1 MTKKKKEEVV
11 VKETP
16 QVEVAAPAPTPVR
29 IKPAKVEKPRW
40 EVKNRTYILTGNKE
54 PLTFTIPSK
63 HTKRHPLLWFDV
75 ERSEQRELRYATN
88 MNSPF
93 VDEQKGEVTLGH
105 ITFRDGTLH
114 VPKENVALQKL
125 LSLYHP
131 MKEKRYKE
139 HIPAQIAE
147 NQLEMIEWEI
157 EALNAAR
164 NMDIDIAEAIVRVEY
179 GSKVNKMS
187 SKELRRDLLLLAK
200 KNPRLFLSL
209 AADENVQLRNF
220 AVNAV
225 ENNLIY
231 ISQDQRSVHWASN
244 DRKLMTVPFEENPYS
259 AIASWF
265 KTDEGVEVFKSIE
278 KRLR

>member
-1 MTKKKKEEVV
+1 MAKKKKEEVV
-11 VKETP
+11 VEETP
-16 QVEVAAPAPTPVR
+16 QVEVAVAAPAPAPAT
-29 IKPAKVEKPRW
+29 IKPVKKDW
-40 EVKNRTYILTGNKE
+40 EIKNRTYILTGNKE

-63 HTKRHPLLWFDV
+63 HTRRHPLLWFDTKTNT
-75 ERSEQRELRYATN
+75 QRELRYATN

-125 LSLYHP
+125 LSVYHP
-131 MKEKRYKE
+131 MKDKRYKE
-139 HIPAQIAE
+139 HIPTKIAE

-157 EALNAAR
+157 EALNVAR

-225 ENNLIY
+225 ESNLIY

>member
-1 MTKKKKEEVV
+1 MTKKKKQEVV
-11 VKETP
+11 VEEPIATATAVK
-16 QVEVAAPAPTPVR
+16 
-29 IKPAKVEKPRW
+29 EKPVKKNDW
-40 EVKNRTYILTGNKE
+40 EIKDRTYLLKGNKE

-63 HTKRHPLLWFDV
+63 HTRRHPLLWFDKDKN
-75 ERSEQRELRYATN
+75 EQRELRYATN

-105 ITFRDGTLH
+105 ITFRDGILN
-114 VPKENVALQKL
+114 VPQQNVALQKL
-125 LSLYHP
+125 LSIYHP
-131 MKEKRYKE
+131 MKDKKYTE
-139 HIPAQIAE
+139 HQPQVIAE
-147 NQLEMIEWEI
+147 DEVENIEWEI

-179 GSKVNKMS
+179 GSKVNNLS

-220 AVNAV
+220 AINAV
-225 ENNLIY
+225 EQNIIT
-231 ISQDQRSVHWASN
+231 ISSDQRSVHWASN
-244 DRKLMTVPFEENPYS
+244 DRKLMTVPFDENPYS

-278 KRLR
+278 KRLQ